1 MKEIELFKNTEDHLE
16 EEEDNVQ
23 GLSAEEMRLFIQER
37 LNKMLITLNFEG
49 YQVILRKYLR
59 IVKSRNEQILSDSQI
74 DINSLLKNKNQ
85 NLEAFVNIVNNAIV
99 PLLE

>member
-1 MKEIELFKNTEDHLE
+1 MKEIESLKNTEDHLG

-23 GLSAEEMRLFIQER
+23 GLNDEEMRLFIQER

-49 YQVILRKYLR
+49 YQVILKKYLR
-59 IVKSRNEQILSDSQI
+59 IVKSRNAQILRDSQI
-74 DINSLLKNKNQ
+74 DIDNLLKNKKQ
-85 NLEAFVNIVNNAIV
+85 NLEAFVNTVNNSIV

>member
-1 MKEIELFKNTEDHLE
+1 MKEIESLKNTEDHLG

-23 GLSAEEMRLFIQER
+23 GLSDEEMRLFIRER

-49 YQVILRKYLR
+49 YQVILKKYLR
-59 IVKSRNEQILSDSQI
+59 IVKSRNAQILRDSQI
-74 DINSLLKNKNQ
+74 DIDNLLKNKKQ
-85 NLEAFVNIVNNAIV
+85 NLEEFVNTVNDSIV